1 MCQLNRSYF
10 WSKDLFTYFSKTFG
24 FCSNKFRKIFGFGQA
39 LIYMGFWGG
48 RTFGF
53 YSNKFRKI
61 LGFGQA
67 LSYLGFTGG
76 STLGSLKM
84 TIFVPEWGGQWTRPT
99 LSLDSITLRSKGYL
113 LLAQWRDLHDTSWPA
128 SFGLNLQSSDWNFLE
143 EGPGNLN
150 LKWFSSGYSGK
161 PALVDTA
168 FCFGSHFTENRCH
181 TASKAQDLRI
191 NKW

>member
-1 MCQLNRSYF
+1 MFVSTFSYSGLHSSSRSICLRYPIMCQLNRSYF
-10 WSKDLFTYFSKTFG
+10 WSKDLFMYFSKTFG
-24 FCSNKFRKIFGFGQA
+24 FCSNKFRKILGFGQA
-39 LIYMGFWGG
+39 LIY
-48 RTFGF
+48 
-53 YSNKFRKI
+53 
-61 LGFGQA
+61 LGFR
-67 LSYLGFTGG
+67 GG

-99 LSLDSITLRSKGYL
+99 LPLDSITLRSKGYL

-150 LKWFSSGYSGK
+150 LKLFSSGYSGK
-161 PALVDTA
+161 PALMDTA
-168 FCFGSHFTENRCH
+168 FCFGSHFTENRCR